1 MRACVC
7 ASARACLPGIQKTD
21 SENRTGSEEP
31 ITVISPEVASECSRH
46 DQALGRQIDFLRAL
60 DPALTPGAPLI
71 AGPARP
77 RPELPVPEARRRS
90 APECVAASAPEI
102 ARPACSGVPGQDRVS
117 LRPHLRSQNKS
128 GRDARPAPRGTKGGS
143 EKRRKQ
149 VAAEAVVTRPG
160 RPRGARS
167 ARVAKLSEAAPLSPF
182 FPRSPPPLP
191 PRGLPPPSSL
201 DPAHLLSLLSVSR
214 SHRYPLLAPA
224 NAVPLLPSP
233 SRTLS
238 PNASAERPTI
248 SSSRSCI
255 LHTSPDFFSPRQTS
269 PGERNCRRR
278 RVQDLLRRG
287 HLAHFSSRNRRSF
300 RVS

>member
-1 MRACVC
+1 MCVC
-7 ASARACLPGIQKTD
+7 ERPSVSSGHSKNQQRKPHRKRGANHSNHPK
-21 SENRTGSEEP
+21 
-31 ITVISPEVASECSRH
+31 VASECSRH

-160 RPRGARS
+160 RPRGA
-167 ARVAKLSEAAPLSPF
+167 APLVSPSCL
-182 FPRSPPPLP
+182 R
-191 PRGLPPPSSL
+191 
-201 DPAHLLSLLSVSR
+201 
-214 SHRYPLLAPA
+214 
-224 NAVPLLPSP
+224 LLPSP
-233 SRTLS
+233 
-238 PNASAERPTI
+238 
-248 SSSRSCI
+248 
-255 LHTSPDFFSPRQTS
+255 
-269 PGERNCRRR
+269 
-278 RVQDLLRRG
+278 
-287 HLAHFSSRNRRSF
+287 HFSLARPLPCHPGASLPRPH
-300 RVS
+300 